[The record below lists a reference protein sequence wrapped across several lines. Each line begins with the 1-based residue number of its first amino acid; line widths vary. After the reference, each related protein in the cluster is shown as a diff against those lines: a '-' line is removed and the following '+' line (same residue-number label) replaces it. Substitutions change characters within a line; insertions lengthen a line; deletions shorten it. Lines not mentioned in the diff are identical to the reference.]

1 MKCPECGCDQSEVT
15 NSKPHEDGYIRR
27 RRVCCRCKR
36 RFSTVEI
43 SVEDYDNLK
52 ELAAS
57 LKKLL
62 DLAYKQ

>member
-1 MKCPECGCDQSEVT
+1 MKCPECGCDQSEVV
-15 NSKPHEDGYIRR
+15 NSRSHEDGYIRR

-36 RFSTVEI
+36 RFSTAEI
-43 SVEDYDNLK
+43 SVEDYDTQK

>member
-27 RRVCCRCKR
+27 RRACCRCKR

-52 ELAAS
+52 
-57 LKKLL
+57 
-62 DLAYKQ
+62 